1 MKKNRMF
8 QATLVGC
15 ATVAS
20 VGFFAC
26 SSSTTTMTPE
36 DASVESSAD
45 TSTDT
50 SITDG
55 PAKDSATKDRNI
67 SDASSSDSTLMDS
80 SVAMEAE
87 AAAPASCVPLNL
99 CDTFDQL
106 FGIVP
111 DGGEL
116 AACSTATPAN
126 ICPDRIDS
134 WVMAILNAYG
144 TPPGATTD
152 CNISALLN
160 ASNDSG
166 TSGLLSPAEAQNY
179 GNNQLEAYI
188 LSFIGCPSPGA
199 GSGPDGGA
207 IPPFGLIPAPL
218 AGGVFTTADLSLL
231 STYWSL
237 AIQNAVINGATVF
250 GTTLTAEQISAIQ
263 AELDCEAALEP
274 GVVQSEKYNYST
286 CPVDGGHD

>member
-1 MKKNRMF
+1 MF

-15 ATVAS
+15 VSVAS

-26 SSSTTTMTPE
+26 SSSTSTVIPE
-36 DASVESSAD
+36 DSGVDSSAD
-45 TSTDT
+45 TSTGADT
-50 SITDG
+50 SSTDG
-55 PAKDSATKDRNI
+55 PMKDSATKDRNI
-67 SDASSSDSTLMDS
+67 SDASSSDSTSMDS
-80 SVAMEAE
+80 PVEAKAE

-106 FGIVP
+106 FAIVP
-111 DGGEL
+111 DGGEP

-126 ICPDRIDS
+126 ICPDRADN
-134 WVMAILNAYG
+134 WVLAILDAYG
-144 TPPGATTD
+144 TPPGAPTD

-160 ASNDSG
+160 AANDAG
-166 TSGLLSPAEAQNY
+166 TGGLLTDMEAQNY

-218 AGGVFTTADLSLL
+218 AGGVFTTADLALL

-237 AIQNAVINGATVF
+237 AIQSAVSN
-250 GTTLTAEQISAIQ
+250 TTGVLLTAEQISAIQ
-263 AELDCEAALEP
+263 AELDCQAALEP

>member
-1 MKKNRMF
+1 MF

-45 TSTDT
+45 TSTGAET
-50 SITDG
+50 SSTDG
-55 PAKDSATKDRNI
+55 PVKDSTTKDRNI

-80 SVAMEAE
+80 PVAMEAE

-116 AACSTATPAN
+116 AACATATPAN
-126 ICPDRIDS
+126 ICPDRIDN
-134 WVMAILNAYG
+134 WVEAILDAYG

-160 ASNDSG
+160 ASNDAG
-166 TSGLLSPAEAQNY
+166 TGGLLSTAEADNY
-179 GNNQLEAYI
+179 SVYQLETYI

-199 GSGPDGGA
+199 GSGPDGGVV
-207 IPPFGLIPAPL
+207 PPFGLIPEAL

-237 AIQNAVINGATVF
+237 AIQNAVSQ
-250 GTTLTAEQISAIQ
+250 TTGVLLTAEQISAIQ
-263 AELDCEAALEP
+263 GELDCEAALEP
-274 GVVQSEKYNYST
+274 GVVQSTRYNYST